1 MQINLGTIYVNKT
14 YKYLLPCL
22 RLHGP
27 TFVAKLNSIFNLA
40 FGIHD
45 SLLDGTD
52 FEQQKVIYILSDKL
66 YQPAKFQNFLNYI
79 KNQEYYVTDYAYDD
93 IEKGRK
99 HMVVIKF
106 PESHIDV
113 YDKFIEGKYSKMY
126 CKNELERF
134 FPKDSEA
141 KNVLTKSLSIR
152 DIFIKK
158 INESFGTSLTAK
170 DLKNEGMEYDF
181 PPEKQKEFFNYK
193 NLEE

>member
-1 MQINLGTIYVNKT
+1 MQIELGKIYVNKT

-22 RLHGP
+22 KLHGP
-27 TFVAKLNSIFNLA
+27 TFVVKLNSVFNLA

-45 SLLDGTD
+45 CLLDGTP
-52 FEQQKVIYILSDKL
+52 FEQQRLIYILSDKL
-66 YQPAKFQNFLNYI
+66 YQPAKFQNFLNYL
-79 KNQEYYVTDYAYDD
+79 KHQEYYVTDYAYDD
-93 IEKGRK
+93 IERGRK

-106 PESHIDV
+106 PESHSDV
-113 YDKFIEGKYSKMY
+113 YDKFNEGKYSKMY
-126 CKNELERF
+126 CKDELEQF

-141 KNVLTKSLSIR
+141 KKVLTKSLSMR

-158 INESFGTSLTAK
+158 VNDSFGTLLTYN
-170 DLKNEGMEYDF
+170 DLKIEGTEYDF